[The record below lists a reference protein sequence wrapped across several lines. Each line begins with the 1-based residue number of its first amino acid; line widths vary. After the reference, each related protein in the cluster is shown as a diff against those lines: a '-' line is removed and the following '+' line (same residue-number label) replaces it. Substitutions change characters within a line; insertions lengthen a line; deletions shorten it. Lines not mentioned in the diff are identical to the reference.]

1 MDEEVDF
8 NLGQRHWALI
18 LLDPQS
24 CIQEQELRIYLT
36 PKTYFWETRDGSS
49 RRVSVCVFGVGVQ
62 LPLHHVRPFS
72 SEYSLNKG
80 TLHHCLIPGLSLSPH
95 CPLGQPH
102 VHTNHKVQAQLGV
115 RTLVCA

>member
-62 LPLHHVRPFS
+62 HL
-72 SEYSLNKG
+72 
-80 TLHHCLIPGLSLSPH
+80 C
-95 CPLGQPH
+95 GQDERAP
-102 VHTNHKVQAQLGV
+102 
-115 RTLVCA
+115 